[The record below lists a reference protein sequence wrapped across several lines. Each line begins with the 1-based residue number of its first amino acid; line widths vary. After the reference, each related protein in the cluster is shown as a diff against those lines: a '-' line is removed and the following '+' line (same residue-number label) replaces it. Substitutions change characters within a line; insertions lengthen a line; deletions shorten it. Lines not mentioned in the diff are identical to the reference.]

1 MPAASIAQA
10 LPYVNWV
17 LLVALAV
24 GSFSFVAFLGQLTDA
39 TRGYL
44 GFTAVCAVVLAAIAL
59 VADVALPVPSGLTI
73 VAAPAELDLARR
85 LGLGAFIGLAVG
97 YVLALRWQRR
107 QLPLAIV
114 TTLAAAVTLV
124 AAAAGWAPSPVDSI
138 PFLVQLVVLAA
149 AAGGALAAVIL
160 GHWYLVTPR
169 ISERPL
175 VLAARL
181 LTGVIALQLCLFVV
195 WTTLGGGPGQL
206 AFDAFAGGSVVF
218 VILRLVVSLLFAA
231 VLSYMAIRTAE
242 TRSMESAT
250 GLLYIDLAAILAG
263 TIGAAALY
271 LSAGLLV

>member
-1 MPAASIAQA
+1 VPASSIAQA

-17 LLVALAV
+17 LLVSLAL
-24 GSFSFVAFLGQLTDA
+24 GSFGFAALLAWRTDA
-39 TRGYL
+39 TAGYVR
-44 GFTAVCAVVLAAIAL
+44 FTAVCAAFLGLIALAADL
-59 VADVALPVPSGLTI
+59 GLPPPSQLMI
-73 VAAPAELDLARR
+73 VAPPPGLDVARR
-85 LGLGAFIGLAVG
+85 LGLGAFAVLAVV
-97 YVLALRWQRR
+97 YAISLRRPARR
-107 QLPLAIV
+107 EPLAVVTIV
-114 TTLAAAVTLV
+114 AAAVTLV
-124 AAAAGWAPSPVDSI
+124 AAAAGWAPTLADAVPL
-138 PFLVQLVVLAA
+138 LVQLPVLAA

-175 VLAARL
+175 MLATRVLTA
-181 LTGVIALQLCLFVV
+181 VIGLQLVLFVV
-195 WTTLGGGPGQL
+195 WTTLGAGPAQRPFA
-206 AFDAFAGGSVVF
+206 AFDGESILF

-231 VLSYMAIRTAE
+231 VLSYMAIRTAV